1 LPAPD
6 AGLFESHSSIRADLS
21 DHASLGDTIF
31 DALPGGS
38 VTWSSDFDVT
48 GDDPSKVVKTI
59 EDFYKAG
66 LDSLK
71 SRYG

>member
-1 LPAPD
+1 M
-6 AGLFESHSSIRADLS
+6 SK
-21 DHASLGDTIF
+21 
-31 DALPGGS
+31 
-38 VTWSSDFDVT
+38 VTWSSDFDIT

>member
-1 LPAPD
+1 MAALD
-6 AGLFESHSSIRADLS
+6 SST
-21 DHASLGDTIF
+21 SLN
-31 DALPGGS
+31 
-38 VTWSSDFDVT
+38 DFDVT